1 MVEIKEPIGIGGFG
15 VNCCIVQ
22 KHCTF
27 KQSCKQQKCPK
38 TSLPWE
44 IIVDILFRLPVKD
57 LLRYRSVAKSWCSLI
72 DGPDFVKLHLDH
84 SKEANSNLAAIL
96 SESNNLFWVDLDVLS
111 DAAVKLNHPFDDC
124 S

>member
-1 MVEIKEPIGIGGFG
+1 M
-15 VNCCIVQ
+15 
-22 KHCTF
+22 
-27 KQSCKQQKCPK
+27 PK
-38 TSLPWE
+38 NSLPWE

-84 SKEANSNLAAIL
+84 SKEANSEN
-96 SESNNLFWVDLDVLS
+96 NNLFWVGLDVLS